1 MDLSKLP
8 QKYADALGKL
18 PQKEQERLM
27 KRYESM
33 KFDTGEAI
41 GVIAAQSIS
50 EPATQT
56 TLRSYHAEG
65 RTQLV
70 TTKGLPRLIEIF
82 DARKEPKTPA
92 MEIYL
97 APESNMIENA
107 REIAARIRE
116 TKLKQLIAEDSLDV
130 INMRVEII
138 LDREQLSMSE
148 ITADEVAN
156 IIRKNMRTLNVNN
169 KENTITIEPK
179 KKEFT
184 IKDLQALRIKIRTIY
199 IKGIKGVHQI
209 IVEKI
214 KDDWVIKT
222 LGSSLRRVLKIK
234 GVDIT
239 RTVSNNIFEVAEVLG
254 IEAARNAIVRETI
267 NTMREQGVDTDIR
280 HLLLVA
286 DAMTNSG
293 AIQAIGR
300 YGLAGR
306 KASILSKA
314 NFEETIKHLTAA
326 AVDGGIDPLESV
338 IENVIVGNLA
348 PIGTGLVKLGVRE
361 DGK

>member
-1 MDLSKLP
+1 MPNETILP
-8 QKYADALGKL
+8 QKYADALSKL
-18 PQKEQERLM
+18 PEKEQERL
-27 KRYESM
+27 KARYNAM
-33 KFDTGEAI
+33 KFEAGEAI

-97 APESNMIENA
+97 SPENNTLEAA
-107 REIAARIRE
+107 RDIAAKIRE
-116 TKLKQLIAEDSLDV
+116 TKLKQLIAEDTLDML
-130 INMRVEII
+130 NMRLEIT
-138 LDREQLSMSE
+138 LDSEPLSMTGTSAE
-148 ITADEVAN
+148 EAAN
-156 IIRKNMRTLNVNN
+156 IIRKNMRNANVNV
-169 KENTITIEPK
+169 KDYTIMIEPK
-179 KKEFT
+179 KREFT
-184 IKDLQALRIKIRTIY
+184 IKDLQALRIKVRMLY
-199 IKGIKGVHQI
+199 IKGIKGVRQI
-209 IVEKI
+209 IVEKV

-222 LGSSLRRVLKIK
+222 LGSSLRRALKIK
-234 GVDIT
+234 GVDTT
-239 RTVSNNIFEVAEVLG
+239 RTTSNNIFEVAEVLG
-254 IEAARNAIVRETI
+254 IEAARNAIVKETI
-267 NTMREQGVDTDIR
+267 TTMREQGVDTDIR

-306 KASILSKA
+306 KASILSRA
-314 NFEETIKHLTAA
+314 NFEETVKHLTNA

-348 PIGTGLVKLGVRE
+348 PIGTGLVKLGVKE
-361 DGK
+361 